1 MIVDEEMYKV
11 AVRKLL
17 GSTFIMR
24 RKDKKVYDY
33 IVESVE
39 EARKEGV
46 SPDELMDEGIFAG
59 LLAASAG
66 AMVGPAIGK
75 AMCKCLGIQENGV
88 LGNLLTSRLVIAAIC
103 GELGLNY

>member
-1 MIVDEEMYKV
+1 MKQEYMALFEGLDLKNYQPEQ
-11 AVRKLL
+11 
-17 GSTFIMR
+17 IMNA
-24 RKDKKVYDY
+24 KKVYDY

-39 EARKEGV
+39 VAKEEGV
-46 SPDELMDEGIFAG
+46 SPDDVMDEGIFAG

-88 LGNLLTSRLVIAAIC
+88 LGNLLTSRLVLAAIC

>member
-1 MIVDEEMYKV
+1 MDKQYASLFEGLDLTGYNPDQ
-11 AVRKLL
+11 
-17 GSTFIMR
+17 IMNT
-24 RKDKKVYDY
+24 KKVYDY

-39 EARKEGV
+39 IAKEEGV
-46 SPDELMDEGIFAG
+46 SPDEVMDEGIFAG

-75 AMCKCLGIQENGV
+75 AMCKCLGVQENGV

>member
-1 MIVDEEMYKV
+1 MDKQYASLFEGLDLSGYNPDQ
-11 AVRKLL
+11 
-17 GSTFIMR
+17 IMNT
-24 RKDKKVYDY
+24 KKVYDY

-39 EARKEGV
+39 IAKEEGV
-46 SPDELMDEGIFAG
+46 SPDEVMDEGIFAG

>member
-1 MIVDEEMYKV
+1 MFEGLDLSGYRAEEIKN
-11 AVRKLL
+11 
-17 GSTFIMR
+17 T
-24 RKDKKVYDY
+24 KKVYDY

-46 SPDELMDEGIFAG
+46 SPDELIDEGIFAG

>member
-1 MIVDEEMYKV
+1 MDKQYSSLFEGLDLSAYKPDE
-11 AVRKLL
+11 
-17 GSTFIMR
+17 IMNT
-24 RKDKKVYDY
+24 KKVYDY

-103 GELGLNY
+103 GELGLQY

>member
-1 MIVDEEMYKV
+1 MDKEYTALFEGLDLSGYRAEE
-11 AVRKLL
+11 
-17 GSTFIMR
+17 IMNT
-24 RKDKKVYDY
+24 KKVYDY

-39 EARKEGV
+39 EARKEVV

>member
-1 MIVDEEMYKV
+1 MDKQYASLFEGLDLSGYNPDQ
-11 AVRKLL
+11 
-17 GSTFIMR
+17 IMNT
-24 RKDKKVYDY
+24 KKVYDY

-39 EARKEGV
+39 IAKEEGV
-46 SPDELMDEGIFAG
+46 SPDEVMDEGIFAG
-59 LLAASAG
+59 LLSASAG